1 MPAAI
6 ASPHVSGP
14 ASEKPARTKPR
25 NAKRPATRA
34 REENRISGDDKL
46 VALADRVARPGL
58 EDGTVGIAHGKG
70 RLPSGDAELVVGNV
84 RMRRV
89 LPHRSS
95 TARWRDELAGIC
107 EPPDSGSGRK
117 IGWRHSRSHGGKA
130 QAAGQVDRARKNA
143 SREASAMSGHRVL
156 LCDTVSGIIGIKDS
170 SVMGLLLHPARGQGR
185 GPPSPKTGRD

>member
-70 RLPSGDAELVVGNV
+70 WLPSCDAELVVGNV

-89 LPHRSS
+89 LPHRSG
-95 TARWRDELAGIC
+95 TARRRDELAGIC
-107 EPPDSGSGRK
+107 EPSDTWIGRK
-117 IGWRHSRSHGGKA
+117 IGWRHSRSHGGKT

-143 SREASAMSGHRVL
+143 SREASSMFGHRVL
-156 LCDTVSGIIGIKDS
+156 LCDTVSGNYRYQGWS
-170 SVMGLLLHPARGQGR
+170 AASLPSVGAPQGSTQN
-185 GPPSPKTGRD
+185 P